1 MSQPTTASEPSPDG
15 ITLPFADN
23 DEEDDEEAV
32 ELVNLLTETDIST
45 DNDVYVVSNEM
56 QEVLDFY
63 NSGSLS
69 YILAQGPTS
78 ISIEGCLA
86 KCHALGGTLCD
97 GDEIVFNVLED
108 GSISEPVIK
117 KETGNLT
124 PQEIQSNQGKVD
136 AGKFKELVG
145 LFDLGC
151 FGRMRKSEA
160 HNIVDTRWVITWK
173 WIDGVLSIKCR
184 ITMRGFKDRDQS
196 YETFAGTASRAGQRI
211 VNTMVAQ
218 DDDMELFSFDVSQ
231 AFAKGLTFE
240 EYARLTGQQLRAV
253 QFRVAPSDVP
263 LVRRIKGYEDFDP
276 DKEVLTMLKAIYGL
290 KDAPRAWRKRLH
302 LALVKFG
309 MRSLLAEPEIYVLH
323 EEACSKTTVTYREPS
338 IAERRTKEQAISEEK
353 EHNEPVE
360 ALRSIKKN
368 LLLILSTHVDDLKG
382 GAKKELAMKLL
393 KFLEVEFG
401 PCKNEWK
408 DFTHTGIEHERRPKG
423 IFCHQW
429 KYTQAL
435 GSLDLSS
442 YAKQDENMYVREDT
456 HSAYSSLLGGAAWL
470 VLTRSDGSIYIQ
482 ALQRHASKPRLKD
495 CRRLNIVVRFL
506 KRNKLGVWYERI
518 NSDWIRILGFTD
530 AAFKAQEGES
540 TGLALRG
547 LAVLI
552 AADPF
557 HGQRPQGKQ
566 SATAVNREEIV
577 HLIEWL
583 VRRLRRVVRST
594 FSAELNALIDTIE
607 SLVLLQ
613 LTLHQCLCGTDE
625 SEHQLLLKM
634 EAGALMPPIDLFVD
648 AKSVTDAVS
657 ATDVCT
663 PQEASL
669 KLHLITIRDRLSR
682 GILRSVSW
690 CDTRDMVADAL
701 TKGSVERL
709 TIQAAMKGRLTVT
722 HPTLT
727 TWGR

>member
-1 MSQPTTASEPSPDG
+1 
-15 ITLPFADN
+15 
-23 DEEDDEEAV
+23 
-32 ELVNLLTETDIST
+32 
-45 DNDVYVVSNEM
+45 
-56 QEVLDFY
+56 
-63 NSGSLS
+63 
-69 YILAQGPTS
+69 
-78 ISIEGCLA
+78 
-86 KCHALGGTLCD
+86 
-97 GDEIVFNVLED
+97 
-108 GSISEPVIK
+108 
-117 KETGNLT
+117 
-124 PQEIQSNQGKVD
+124 
-136 AGKFKELVG
+136 
-145 LFDLGC
+145 
-151 FGRMRKSEA
+151 
-160 HNIVDTRWVITWK
+160 
-173 WIDGVLSIKCR
+173 
-184 ITMRGFKDRDQS
+184 
-196 YETFAGTASRAGQRI
+196 
-211 VNTMVAQ
+211 
-218 DDDMELFSFDVSQ
+218 
-231 AFAKGLTFE
+231 
-240 EYARLTGQQLRAV
+240 
-253 QFRVAPSDVP
+253 
-263 LVRRIKGYEDFDP
+263 
-276 DKEVLTMLKAIYGL
+276 
-290 KDAPRAWRKRLH
+290 
-302 LALVKFG
+302 
-309 MRSLLAEPEIYVLH
+309 
-323 EEACSKTTVTYREPS
+323 
-338 IAERRTKEQAISEEK
+338 
-353 EHNEPVE
+353 
-360 ALRSIKKN
+360 
-368 LLLILSTHVDDLKG
+368 
-382 GAKKELAMKLL
+382 MKLL

-408 DFTHTGIEHERRPKG
+408 EFTHTGIEHERRANG

-429 KYTQAL
+429 KYTQQL
-435 GSLDLSS
+435 QPLNLSA
-442 YAKQDENMYVREDT
+442 YAKQDEDMYVEQAT

-506 KRNKLGVWYERI
+506 KRNKLGVWYEKI
-518 NSDWIRILGFTD
+518 PGQFIRILGFTD

-552 AADPF
+552 AADPY
-557 HGQRPQGKQ
+557 HGEKLLKQ
-566 SATAVNREEIV
+566 SATAVNKEEIV
-577 HLIEWL
+577 HLIDWL

-625 SEHQLLLKM
+625 SEHQLLIKM
-634 EAGALMPPIDLFVD
+634 EAGSLEPPIDLFVD

-709 TIQAAMKGRLTVT
+709 TIQAAMKGRLTMR
-722 HPTLT
+722 HATLT